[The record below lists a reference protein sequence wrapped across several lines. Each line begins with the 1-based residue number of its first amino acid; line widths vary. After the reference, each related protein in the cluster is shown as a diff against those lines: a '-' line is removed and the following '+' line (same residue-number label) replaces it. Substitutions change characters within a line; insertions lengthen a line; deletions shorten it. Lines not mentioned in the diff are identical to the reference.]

1 MPGSRRRALG
11 RASKPAEPRLRHA
24 VLAATPCFWTAA
36 GKSDHSLRG
45 AQLVKGTYESRIHV
59 LGRCDDGD
67 GPGEL
72 ADSDDEEEPPP
83 RPVHDLVNDED
94 DVDPMECI
102 ICNNGLHDS
111 FFGVTWRHSYL
122 RRCT

>member
-1 MPGSRRRALG
+1 M
-11 RASKPAEPRLRHA
+11 
-24 VLAATPCFWTAA
+24 
-36 GKSDHSLRG
+36 
-45 AQLVKGTYESRIHV
+45 

-94 DVDPMECI
+94 DVDPMECV

-111 FFGVTWRHSYL
+111 SLESHGGTPTSGGVQEDVTYL
-122 RRCT
+122 MMAIPAETPILHPTHLSASSI